1 MSNLFSTVQ
10 NYSGRQP
17 DNIQNIKQF
26 VTSSSPQINWI
37 YSNITPGGTVI
48 TPSDQTKN
56 ILVPLN
62 LYVNGSI
69 FNPSDL
75 YLKKNISDLTKEREE
90 QILNL
95 KPVVFEYKNDR
106 TEKKHF
112 GLIAQDLEKIFPE
125 LVSNDMKGYKTVNY
139 IELLPIMLSKMKS
152 MQEEIDE
159 LKNIYKTKKS

>member
-17 DNIQNIKQF
+17 DNVQNIKQF
-26 VTSSSPQINWI
+26 VTTAPLQITWI

-75 YLKKNISDLTKEREE
+75 NLKKKIYGLSKEKTEQLLDLNPVEFQYKSD
-90 QILNL
+90 I
-95 KPVVFEYKNDR
+95 
-106 TEKKHF
+106 TEKRHF
-112 GLIAQDLEKIFPE
+112 GLIAQQMEGIFPE

-152 MQEEIDE
+152 MQEEINE
-159 LKNIYKTKKS
+159 LKNLCKTK